1 MSILK
6 RVASAS
12 LALTL
17 VAGLNAMPVFA
28 AEGSTYENGNYTA
41 TIHFHNGNNPAN
53 YSMCDSIFAHEADVV
68 LSDDGAELTFY
79 VAYPVPNFSTQGTD
93 GTIKDVVMTYDSQE
107 YTGVSDIATKAKKTF
122 DTAGAMF
129 GINAGDELTTQ
140 AVTVSL
146 PRDAADSFE
155 DGIATSAYVNIVMNS
170 TQNFVVK
177 VTDMKGGKSE
187 EATETT
193 KQSAT
198 VTAEVAA
205 AAPTY
210 DVTIP
215 ESIAM
220 GTLSTTEDSTKDFE
234 VAVTAANLGSG
245 KVEVTTAAIGEL
257 ADGENKLAFANSFGT
272 QSASEDATLT
282 GTITV
287 NAADVEKAAAGNYTG
302 TATFTINYYAGE

>member
-6 RVASAS
+6 RVASAT

-17 VAGLNAMPVFA
+17 AAGLNAMPVFA
-28 AEGSTYENGNYTA
+28 AEGNTYENGNYTA
-41 TIHFHNGNNPAN
+41 TVHFHNGTNPAN
-53 YSMCDSIFAHEADVV
+53 YSMCDSIFAHKADVV
-68 LSDDGAELTFY
+68 LTDDNAELTFY
-79 VAYPVPNFSTQGTD
+79 VAYPIPNYADQGTD
-93 GTIKDVVMTYDSQE
+93 GTIKDVVMTYESE
-107 YTGVSDIATKAKKTF
+107 KYTGNSDIETKATKTF
-122 DTAGAMF
+122 DTTNALF
-129 GINAGDELTTQ
+129 GIKEGDELPTQ

-146 PRDAADSFE
+146 PRAAVDSFE
-155 DGIATSAYVNIVMNS
+155 GGISTSAFVNVVMNS
-170 TQNFVVK
+170 TQSFVVK
-177 VTDMKGGKSE
+177 VTDMKGGNSE

-193 KQSAT
+193 EQSAT

-205 AAPTY
+205 TAPAY

-220 GTLSTTEDSTKDFE
+220 GTLSTTDDSTKEFE

-245 KVEVTTAAIGEL
+245 KVEVTTAATGKLESE
-257 ADGENKLAFANSFGT
+257 GNELAFANSFGT

-287 NAADVEKAAAGNYTG
+287 KADDVAKAAAGNYTG